1 MADIQLAVTTEEKNY
16 LQRNLEQSLVSKRV
30 EIHHTDRRAYRHE
43 LEHEV
48 EFIEAL
54 LAKLKKST

>member
-1 MADIQLAVTTEEKNY
+1 MPDVQLMLSQEEKSY
-16 LQRNLEQSLVSKRV
+16 LQRVLEHSIPSKRV

-54 LAKLKKST
+54 LAKIKAAG